1 MAYIGYCG
9 DDCEQ
14 CPRYIATK
22 SSDRKKLKEAA
33 VLWNKVGLRD
43 DIAAP
48 EEMVCHGCASL
59 EACH

>member
-22 SSDRKKLKEAA
+22 RGERGKMKEAA
-33 VLWNKVGLRD
+33 V
-43 DIAAP
+43 
-48 EEMVCHGCASL
+48 
-59 EACH
+59 